1 MGRVG
6 ECRSR
11 VVGERKNGYDRNN
24 LPLRLEF
31 DEGFLLLNQIMQS
44 QKFSIS
50 LPLEM
55 VKFIEH
61 YKNETGCS
69 SRSQVISEALHL
81 LQLRELEQAYQEAS
95 LETDQAW
102 ETTVGDGLS
111 HETW

>member
-1 MGRVG
+1 M
-6 ECRSR
+6 RSR
-11 VVGERKNGYDRNN
+11 VVGKRKNGYDRNN

-31 DEGFLLLNQIMQS
+31 DYGFLLLNQIMQS

-61 YKNETGCS
+61 YKNETGCP

-81 LQLRELEQAYQEAS
+81 LQLRELEQAYREAS

-111 HETW
+111 DETW